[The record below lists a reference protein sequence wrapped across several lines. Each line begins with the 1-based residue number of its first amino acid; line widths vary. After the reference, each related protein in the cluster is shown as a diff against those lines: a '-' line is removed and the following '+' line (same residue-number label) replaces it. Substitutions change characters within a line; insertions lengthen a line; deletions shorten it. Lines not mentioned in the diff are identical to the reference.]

1 MKKVY
6 TLSAVLAAFALQAQF
21 TVTVQASADFKDQ
34 DAILYTLNGS
44 KDIIVTKEQS
54 KNNTWTFKYP
64 NNYMGMMKVYFPGTN
79 NTISFISENK
89 NVNLK
94 LETQNN
100 KVKEIVYLDE
110 ANDLMSKQQEGSQ
123 KKELI
128 LPALAQIKEYYKDNT
143 EFGKALK
150 LEIDRLS
157 GKASSIDA
165 AKHPFI
171 SYYNTNYSKF
181 LSAPVDSA
189 KKVDQEEI
197 INFLDK
203 SNDMLESSSLLRP
216 VLVAYLNSGG
226 NTNVG
231 ASVDK
236 LLDRLKVETPRGQTV
251 LSELIDI
258 FDVYDMDEFKNK
270 YLSQAKN
277 LKCTINDRLA
287 STLKSNANVEMGAV
301 FPNYKFQ
308 SATNTT
314 AKSLHDI
321 KADKKV
327 IVFWSSTCSH
337 CESELPKLLEKY
349 NDLKT
354 KNIQVVAFSLDVDK
368 NSYTSKIAAFPWVN
382 DSELRGW
389 NSNYVD
395 TYNIHA
401 TPTYFILDANNKI
414 ISKPDHVGDV
424 LEYFKLK

>member
-1 MKKVY
+1 MKKIY

-21 TVTVQASADFKDQ
+21 SVTIQAPADFKDQ

-44 KDIIVTKEQS
+44 KDVVVTKEQS

-64 NNYMGMMKVYFPGTN
+64 NNYMGMMKVYFPGSN
-79 NTISFISENK
+79 NTVNFISENK
-89 NVNLK
+89 NVSLK
-94 LETQNN
+94 LDVQNN
-100 KVKEIVYLDE
+100 KVKDIIYLDE
-110 ANDLMSKQQEGSQ
+110 ANELMSKQQEGSQ

-128 LPALAQIKEYYKDNT
+128 LPALSQIKEYYKDNT
-143 EFGKALK
+143 DFGKALK
-150 LEIDRLS
+150 TEIERLS
-157 GKASSIDA
+157 GNSGAIDA

-181 LSAPVDSA
+181 LSNPSDPA
-189 KKVDQEEI
+189 KKPSQDEI

-203 SNDMLESSSLLRP
+203 SNDMLETSSLLRP

-226 NTNVG
+226 NTNVTG
-231 ASVDK
+231 SVDK

-258 FDVYDMDEFKNK
+258 FDVYQMDEFKSK
-270 YLSQAKN
+270 FLGLAKN
-277 LKCTINDRLA
+277 LKCTITDRLA
-287 STLKSNANVEMGAV
+287 STIKSNANVEMGAA

-308 SATNTT
+308 SPVNTT
-314 AKSLHDI
+314 AKSLYDV

-327 IVFWSSTCSH
+327 VVFWSSTCSH
-337 CESELPKLLEKY
+337 CETELPKLLEKY
-349 NDLKT
+349 NELKG
-354 KNIQVVAFSLDVDK
+354 KNIQVVALSLDVDK
-368 NSYTSKIAAFPWVN
+368 NSYTKKIAAFPWVN

-389 NSNYVD
+389 NSSYTE
-395 TYNIHA
+395 TYNVHA

-414 ISKPDHVGDV
+414 INKPEHVGDV

>member
-6 TLSAVLAAFALQAQF
+6 ILSAVLTAFSLQAQF

-64 NNYMGMMKVYFPGTN
+64 SNYMGMMKVYFPGSN
-79 NTISFISENK
+79 NAVNFISENK
-89 NVNLK
+89 NISVK
-94 LETQNN
+94 LDIQNN
-100 KVKEIVYLDE
+100 KIKDVFYLDE
-110 ANDLMSKQQEGSQ
+110 ANELMSKQQEGSQ

-128 LPALAQIKEYYKDNT
+128 LPALTQIKEYYKDNT
-143 EFGKALK
+143 EFGKALHA
-150 LEIDRLS
+150 EIGRLT
-157 GKASSIDA
+157 GTSSSVDA
-165 AKHPFI
+165 ANHPFI
-171 SYYNTNYSKF
+171 SYYNSNYSKF
-181 LSAPVDSA
+181 LSNSSDPA
-189 KKVDQEEI
+189 KKVNPDDI

-203 SNDMLESSSLLRP
+203 SNDMLESSSLLQP
-216 VLVAYLNSGG
+216 LLMSYLNSGG

-231 ASVDK
+231 GSVDK

-258 FDVYDMDEFKNK
+258 FDTYQMDEFKNK
-270 YLSQAKN
+270 YLGLAKD

-287 STLKSNANVEMGAV
+287 STLKSNANVQIGAA

-308 SATNTT
+308 APVNTN
-314 AKSLHDI
+314 AKSLYDV
-321 KADKKV
+321 KADKK
-327 IVFWSSTCSH
+327 IIIFWSSTCSH

-349 NDLKT
+349 NDLKS
-354 KNIQVVAFSLDVDK
+354 KNIQVVALSLDVDK
-368 NSYTSKIAAFPWVN
+368 NSYSTKIAAFPWIN
-382 DSELRGW
+382 DTELRGW
-389 NSNYVD
+389 KSTYVD

-414 ISKPDHVGDV
+414 INKPDHVGDV

>member
-1 MKKVY
+1 MKKIY
-6 TLSAVLAAFALQAQF
+6 ILSAVLAAFSLQAQF
-21 TVTVQASADFKDQ
+21 TVTVQAPAEFKDQ

-64 NNYMGMMKVYFPGTN
+64 GHYMGMMKVYFPTSN
-79 NTISFISENK
+79 NAVSFISENK
-89 NVNLK
+89 NVSVK
-94 LETQNN
+94 LDVQNN
-100 KVKEIVYLDE
+100 KIKDVTYLDE

-150 LEIDRLS
+150 TEISRLS
-157 GKASSIDA
+157 GTGNSVDA
-165 AKHPFI
+165 VQHPFV

-181 LSAPVDSA
+181 LSNSTDPA
-189 KKVDQEEI
+189 KKVTQDDI
-197 INFLDK
+197 VNFLDK

-216 VLVAYLNSGG
+216 VLVSYLNSGG
-226 NTNVG
+226 NTNVAG
-231 ASVDK
+231 SVDT

-258 FDVYDMDEFKNK
+258 FDAYDMEEFKTK
-270 YLSQAKN
+270 YLTLAKN
-277 LKCTINDRLA
+277 LKCTITDRLA
-287 STLKSNANVEMGAV
+287 TTLKSNANVEMGAA
-301 FPNYKFQ
+301 FPNVKFQ
-308 SATNTT
+308 SATNTS
-314 AKSLHDI
+314 AKSLYDV

-327 IVFWSSTCSH
+327 VVFWSSTCSH
-337 CESELPKLLEKY
+337 CETELPQILAKY
-349 NDLKT
+349 SDLKA
-354 KNIQVVAFSLDVDK
+354 KNIQVIGLSLDTDK
-368 NSYTSKIAAFPWVN
+368 TSYTQKIAAFPWIN

-389 NSNYVD
+389 NSSYVD
-395 TYNIHA
+395 TYNVHA

-414 ISKPDHVGDV
+414 INKPDHVGDV

>member
-1 MKKVY
+1 MKKIY
-6 TLSAVLAAFALQAQF
+6 MLSAVLTAFALQAQF

-64 NNYMGMMKVYFPGTN
+64 NNYMGMMKIYFPGSN
-79 NTISFISENK
+79 NTVSFISENK
-89 NVNLK
+89 NVSFK
-94 LETQNN
+94 LDIQNN
-100 KVKEIVYLDE
+100 KIKDVFYLDE
-110 ANDLMSKQQEGSQ
+110 ANELMSKQQEGSQ

-143 EFGKALK
+143 DFGKALK
-150 LEIDRLS
+150 IEIDRLS
-157 GKASSIDA
+157 GSTSSIDPA
-165 AKHPFI
+165 QHPFI
-171 SYYNTNYSKF
+171 TYYNTNYSKF
-181 LSAPVDSA
+181 LGNQADPS
-189 KKVDQEEI
+189 KKVNPDEV

-203 SNDMLESSSLLRP
+203 SGDMLESSSLLRP

-226 NTNVG
+226 NTNVA

-258 FDVYDMDEFKNK
+258 FDVYQMDEFKTK
-270 YLSQAKN
+270 YLGLAKG

-287 STLKSNANVEMGAV
+287 STLKSNANIEMGAV

-308 SATNTT
+308 SPSNTT
-314 AKSLHDI
+314 AKSIHDI

-327 IVFWSSTCSH
+327 IIFWSSTCSH

-349 NDLKT
+349 NDLKS
-354 KNIQVVAFSLDVDK
+354 KNIQVIALSLDVDK
-368 NSYTSKIAAFPWVN
+368 GSYSKKIAAFPWIN

-389 NSNYVD
+389 NSSYVD
-395 TYNIHA
+395 TYNVHA

-414 ISKPDHVGDV
+414 INKPDHVGDV